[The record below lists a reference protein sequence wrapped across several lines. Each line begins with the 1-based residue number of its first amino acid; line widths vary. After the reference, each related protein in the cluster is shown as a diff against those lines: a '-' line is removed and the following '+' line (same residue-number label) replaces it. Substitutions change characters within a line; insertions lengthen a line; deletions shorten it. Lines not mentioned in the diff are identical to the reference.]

1 MNSGDQSD
9 GNGSG
14 VIVTPRWFGELFQ
27 FLTTVNK
34 LMVQITNHAREPLIN
49 LWIMAHFAFDSRATI
64 WTGS

>member
-34 LMVQITNHAREPLIN
+34 LMVQITNHARIAHAAAKNEA
-49 LWIMAHFAFDSRATI
+49 MANSQ
-64 WTGS
+64 